1 VALDARTLFVAQICA
16 LSVVAITLWL
26 NRSEGDRA
34 SGLRDWMLSAATR
47 ALAFL
52 LILVAGQLPALIPTM
67 AAHALGAISVL
78 FSIVAVCRFLKLQLR
93 WPPLLSMVFVIT
105 AYSGW
110 AVDHP
115 YRVAA
120 LNGCIYAC
128 AELGIGLLLLR
139 ESNVELRKSQR
150 LVAAFCLT
158 MGVALAVRTIML
170 VYLHRENVGYLD
182 LLPGVQGFFFL
193 FSLIYI
199 IVTSMGFLLMCK
211 VRAEAET
218 YRQAVTD
225 SLTSLFNRRA
235 FDEALRRAIAHAD
248 RSGRTFSL
256 ILVDA
261 DHFKPINDQH
271 GHSTGDRALISIARK
286 LHDGVRQDDFV
297 CRFGGEEF
305 CVLLPDTL
313 PAGAMLLAERLR
325 ESIAEPDPEL
335 PLKITASFGVSGWQ
349 RGDDPDAML
358 SRVDLALYRAKKS
371 GRNRVELFHSPAPQP
386 DPVPAT

>member
-16 LSVVAITLWL
+16 LSAVAITLWL
-26 NRSEGDRA
+26 NRSESDRA
-34 SGLRDWMLSAATR
+34 SGLRDWMFSAATR
-47 ALAFL
+47 ATAFL
-52 LILVAGQLPALIPTM
+52 LILLAGRFPSLVSTM
-67 AAHALGAISVL
+67 AAHALGSVSVL
-78 FSIVAVCRFLKLQLR
+78 FSITAVCRFLKLQLR
-93 WPPLLSMVFVIT
+93 WVPLLSMVLVVS
-105 AYSGW
+105 AYAGW
-110 AVDHP
+110 EVDHP
-115 YRVAA
+115 YRIASF
-120 LNGCIYAC
+120 NGWIYAS
-128 AELGIGLLLLR
+128 ANLGIGLLLLR
-139 ESNVELRKSQR
+139 ESEAVLRKSQR
-150 LVAAFCLT
+150 LVAAFCLA
-158 MGVALAVRTIML
+158 MGVALAVRAVML
-170 VYLHRENVGYLD
+170 IYLHRENVGYLD

-225 SLTSLFNRRA
+225 SLTGLFNRRA
-235 FDEALRRAIAHAD
+235 FDEALRRAIAHSD

-286 LHDGVRQDDFV
+286 LHGGVRQEDFV
-297 CRFGGEEF
+297 SRFGGEEF

-313 PAGAMLLAERLR
+313 PVGAMQLAERLR
-325 ESIAEPDPEL
+325 ESIAEHDPEL
-335 PLKITASFGVSGWQ
+335 PLAITASFGVSAWQ
-349 RGDDPDAML
+349 RGDDPDALL

-371 GRNRVELFHSPAPQP
+371 GRNRVELFHTPPELP
-386 DPVPAT
+386 LVPA